1 MSTPNSRATDSPLHP
16 NGTPHG
22 DNSVNARPLGSTR
35 NSSSDCADL
44 GLMIAV
50 QARDRL
56 AFEQLYLGYYHR
68 LTRFLARFTK
78 DLENIEEIINDTFM
92 VHEHAPEL
100 NG

>member
-1 MSTPNSRATDSPLHP
+1 MSTPNSRATDSPLDP

-44 GLMIAV
+44 GLIIAV

-56 AFEQLYLGYYHR
+56 AWS
-68 LTRFLARFTK
+68 LALPAGLALLAVVMSLRGDRK
-78 DLENIEEIINDTFM
+78 NVD
-92 VHEHAPEL
+92 
-100 NG
+100 